1 MKVTM
6 KKVIIRML
14 KTNALIEEQL
24 NAAIK
29 SYAVSLPQFNVLRIL
44 RGNQKQPASLSTLQE
59 KMIKPMSNT
68 TRLVDKL
75 VDKGLVRREICSS
88 NRRKVDIRI
97 TNKGLEMLTKLDQ
110 SIDQAE
116 TQLMSALTPEEMKTL
131 FQLIEKMQLSKK

>member
-1 MKVTM
+1 M

-131 FQLIEKMQLSKK
+131 FQLIEKMQLPKK

>member
-1 MKVTM
+1 MKE
-6 KKVIIRML
+6 VIIRML

>member
-6 KKVIIRML
+6 KEVIIRML

>member
-1 MKVTM
+1 M